1 MKRIFVNAA
10 LTLVISG
17 MLTSCYTQSYMVGN
31 GPQKGVEMV
40 EKSHYL
46 VYGLAPLKTAD
57 PEKMAG
63 GVSDYS
69 VTIQHSFVDGLL
81 NALTCGLYT
90 PTTTKVV
97 K

>member
-1 MKRIFVNAA
+1 MKKI
-10 LTLVISG
+10 LIQTSLLLSLVGS
-17 MLTSCYTQSYMVGN
+17 LSSCYTQSYMVGD
-31 GPQKGVEMV
+31 GPQKGVETV

-46 VYGLAPLKTAD
+46 IYGLAPIKTAD
-57 PEKMAG
+57 PVKMAKG
-63 GVSDYS
+63 ATDYS

-81 NALTCGLYT
+81 NAITFGIYS

>member
-1 MKRIFVNAA
+1 MKKLIINSA
-10 LTLVISG
+10 LMVVLSG
-17 MLTSCYTQSYMVGN
+17 TLTSCFTQTYVVGN
-31 GPQKGVEMV
+31 GPQKGIETI

-46 VYGLAPLKTAD
+46 VYGLAPVKTAD
-57 PEKMAG
+57 PVKMAG
-63 GVSDYS
+63 DAKDYS

-81 NALTCGLYT
+81 NAITFGLYT

>member
-1 MKRIFVNAA
+1 MKKLIINSA
-10 LTLVISG
+10 LMVVLSG
-17 MLTSCYTQSYMVGN
+17 TLTSCFTQTYVVGN
-31 GPQKGVEMV
+31 GLQKGIETI

-46 VYGLAPLKTAD
+46 VYGLAPVKTAD
-57 PEKMAG
+57 PVKMAG
-63 GVSDYS
+63 DAKDYS

-81 NALTCGLYT
+81 NAITFGLYT

>member
-1 MKRIFVNAA
+1 MKKIIIKSTLIFA
-10 LTLVISG
+10 LAGS
-17 MLTSCYTQSYMVGN
+17 LTSCYTQSYIVGN
-31 GPQKGVEMV
+31 GPQRGVETT

-57 PEKMAG
+57 PVKMAG
-63 GVSDYS
+63 DAQDYS
-69 VTIQHSFVDGLL
+69 VTIQHSFIDGVL
-81 NALTCGLYT
+81 NALTFGIYT

>member
-1 MKRIFVNAA
+1 MKKIILKSA
-10 LTLVISG
+10 LILTVMGS
-17 MLTSCYTQSYMVGN
+17 LTSCYTQSYVVGN
-31 GPQKGVEMV
+31 GPQKGVETT

-57 PEKMAG
+57 PVKMAG
-63 GVSDYS
+63 GSTDYS
-69 VTIQHSFVDGLL
+69 VTIQHSFIDGVL
-81 NALTCGLYT
+81 NALTFGIYT

>member
-1 MKRIFVNAA
+1 MA
-10 LTLVISG
+10 LVLSG
-17 MLTSCYTQSYMVGN
+17 TLTSSYTQSYMVGN
-31 GPQKGVEMV
+31 GPQKGVESV

-46 VYGLAPLKTAD
+46 IYGLAPIKTAD

-63 GVSDYS
+63 GATDYS

-81 NALTCGLYT
+81 NVLTWGIYT